1 MQTIRKRKNKKIK
14 FDEDQYIETYYYHHD
29 KVVIPL
35 ELKNYSDLFME
46 HDYKQMEL
54 AYSVSDYIEEIAYMV
69 PVNLDIEIEVHCP
82 KLTAKQKERVKQT
95 IKNNYGM
102 EIDETEYDIMLQ
114 NRRSIILF
122 IVGVITLIGYLLA
135 DKYFNSNVISELL
148 CIFWW
153 VAIWNVIEIQ
163 TMDKK
168 ENKDKRLNYQQL
180 YEAKITFVVEKDDE
194 NESNR

>member
-1 MQTIRKRKNKKIK
+1 
-14 FDEDQYIETYYYHHD
+14 
-29 KVVIPL
+29 
-35 ELKNYSDLFME
+35 
-46 HDYKQMEL
+46 
-54 AYSVSDYIEEIAYMV
+54 
-69 PVNLDIEIEVHCP
+69 
-82 KLTAKQKERVKQT
+82 
-95 IKNNYGM
+95 
-102 EIDETEYDIMLQ
+102 MLQ

>member
-1 MQTIRKRKNKKIK
+1 MKPYRKRKNKKIK
-14 FDEDQYIETYYYHHD
+14 FDEDQYIEEYYYHDD

-35 ELKNYSDLFME
+35 KLDNYSDLFMK

-69 PVNLDIEIEVHCP
+69 PVNIDILIEIHSS
-82 KLTAKQKERVKQT
+82 KLTPKQKERIRQT

-122 IVGVITLIGYLLA
+122 IVGLITLIAYLFA
-135 DKYFNSNVISELL
+135 EKYLSTNVISELL

-168 ENKDKRLNYQQL
+168 ENKDKRLNFQQI
-180 YEAKITFVVEKDDE
+180 YEAKITFVVDNEKEE
-194 NESNR
+194 N